1 MRSKMTKHDIMINFV
16 KQQASLSKCED
27 VKTAAV
33 LVSADLKQ
41 IYSIGINGGPI
52 GGIQCMCG
60 TENKNDIT
68 GKAKYTC
75 VHSEMN
81 CLVKN
86 MVINDIPKILIC
98 TKQPCAICASLIIN
112 SCTNIIEVWYID
124 EYWDNTGIEILREG
138 NIFTDQLIEYEKD
151 RYCFAGGR
159 IWLQ

>member
-1 MRSKMTKHDIMINFV
+1 MTKYDIMINFV

-33 LVSADLKQ
+33 LVSADMMQ

-52 GGIQCMCG
+52 GGMQCMCG

-75 VHSEMN
+75 IHSEMN

-86 MVINDIPKILIC
+86 TVINDIPKILIC
-98 TKQPCAICASLIIN
+98 TKQPCHICASLIIN
-112 SCTNIIEVWYID
+112 SCTNIIEVWYIED
-124 EYWDNTGIEILREG
+124 YWDNTGLEILKNAGIIINKLE
-138 NIFTDQLIEYEKD
+138 IE
-151 RYCFAGGR
+151 
-159 IWLQ
+159 